1 MLLFSYACI
10 QIETLKLCVMRTQLL
25 TIGLITLCFHFV
37 QAAET
42 RTADQI
48 IAQKEIK
55 KYRYILK
62 TELLDVIVLN
72 MTYGDQAVI
81 SEVDKQLLKKAD
93 VQMIDLVFT
102 DFPKG
107 EDLKQLNLSRIKVIE
122 SLRKSLVTDLNVR
135 WRIIRQIDC
144 KNEGEAKTFFHGVVI
159 HYKAMQTEEDRL
171 REVEAISTFLPEE
184 SKIKDINKV
193 RKSLSDSTIFKVLE
207 RNKNWNNIAVVA
219 DLTGSM
225 APYSSQ
231 LVLWFK
237 LKVNDKRIKDLI
249 FFNDGNLTPDA
260 TKVIGST
267 GGIYHGKASNYSEIR
282 ELAIKT
288 ITNGCGGDI
297 PENNIEALLFAIK
310 EAPNTKE
317 FVMVADNTASVKD
330 ISLLSQVTKPV
341 HIILCG
347 THFGINPQYLTIA
360 RKTGGSIHTMEKDLE
375 NLILK
380 NEGEKFEFMGEYFQ
394 IQKGEVVKVTHL

>member
-1 MLLFSYACI
+1 
-10 QIETLKLCVMRTQLL
+10 MRTQLL
-25 TIGLITLCFHFV
+25 IIGMITLCFHLAFG
-37 QAAET
+37 AET

-55 KYRYILK
+55 KFRYILK

-107 EDLKQLNLSRIKVIE
+107 EDLKQLNLNRIKVIE
-122 SLRKSLVTDLNVR
+122 SLRKSLVTDLRVR

-159 HYKAMQTEEDRL
+159 HYKGIQTEEDRL
-171 REVEAISTFLPEE
+171 HEVETVSTFLPEE
-184 SKIKDINKV
+184 STMKEIPRI
-193 RKSLSDSTIFKVLE
+193 RKSMPDSSIFKILE
-207 RNKNWNNIAVVA
+207 RKMNWNDITIVA

-225 APYSSQ
+225 APYTSQ

-237 LKVNDKRIKDLI
+237 LKINDKRIKDLV
-249 FFNDGNLTPDA
+249 FFNDGNMTPDA
-260 TKVIGST
+260 AKVLGAT
-267 GGIYHGKASNYSEIR
+267 GGIYHGKATNYAQVR
-282 ELAIKT
+282 ELALKT
-288 ITNGCGGDI
+288 ISGGCGGDV
-297 PENNIEALLFAIK
+297 PENNIEALLYAIK
-310 EAPNTKE
+310 AAPNTKE

-330 ISLLSQVTKPV
+330 LALLEKVNKPV

-347 THFGINPQYLTIA
+347 TYYGVNPQYLTIA
-360 RKTGGSIHTMEKDLE
+360 RKTGGSVHTMEKDLE

-380 NEGEKFEFMGEYFQ
+380 NEGEKFEFMGENFQ
-394 IQKGEVVKVTHL
+394 ILHGEVVKLTKI

>member
-1 MLLFSYACI
+1 M
-10 QIETLKLCVMRTQLL
+10 KTQFLI
-25 TIGLITLCFHFV
+25 IGMITFCF
-37 QAAET
+37 QMANSAEM

-48 IAQKEIK
+48 ITQREVK
-55 KYRYILK
+55 KHRYILK
-62 TELLDVIVLN
+62 TEMLDVIVLN
-72 MTYGDQAVI
+72 MMYGDQNVI
-81 SEVDKQLLKKAD
+81 SEVDKQLLKKVD

-107 EDLKQLNLSRIKVIE
+107 KDLKELNMSRIKVIE

-135 WRIIRQIDC
+135 WRIIRQMDC

-159 HYKAMQTEEDRL
+159 HYKAIQTEEDRL
-171 REVEAISTFLPEE
+171 RELEAISAFLPEE
-184 SKIKDINKV
+184 SKIKDISKV

-207 RNKNWNNIAVVA
+207 RKKEWNNIAVVA

-249 FFNDGNLTPDA
+249 FFNDGDLTPDA
-260 TKVIGST
+260 TKVLGST
-267 GGIYHGKASNYSEIR
+267 GGIYHGKATNYAQIR

-310 EAPNTKE
+310 EAPSTKE
-317 FVMVADNTASVKD
+317 FVMVADNTAPVKD
-330 ISLLSQVTKPV
+330 MILLNKVTKPV

-347 THFGINPQYLTIA
+347 THFGVNPEYLTIA
-360 RKTGGSIHTMEKDLE
+360 RKTGGSVHTMEKDLE

-394 IQKGEVVKVTHL
+394 ILNGEVIKIVKL